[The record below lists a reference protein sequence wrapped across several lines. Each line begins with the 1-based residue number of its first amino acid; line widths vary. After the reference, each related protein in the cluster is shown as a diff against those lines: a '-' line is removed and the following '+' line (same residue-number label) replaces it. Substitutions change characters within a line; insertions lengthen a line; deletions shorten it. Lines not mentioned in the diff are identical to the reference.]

1 MKTFELFIG
10 RRYLRTKKRQ
20 AFIGLITMLS
30 IAGVT
35 VGVMALMVVIA
46 VMTGFEAEL
55 KNRILGVESHVL
67 VMHHGG
73 GFTDHARIQSHIE
86 ELEGVVAATPFI
98 LTQVMLRSSYGSAG
112 VVLRGIDT
120 TSAARVISML
130 DPELLQHLDSD
141 QRPAEGPPPILL
153 GQHLARKLGVRIG
166 DQIYVIAPRG
176 TLAPIGHLP
185 AMRPFRVAG
194 RFESGMQEY
203 DSSLA
208 YIALPDAQRLIQSP
222 QAVTGIEVRIRD
234 IYSARQI
241 AETIDARLGYPYW
254 TRDWMQMNQ
263 NLFAALKL
271 ERTVMF
277 IILALIILVAAF
289 NIASTLI
296 MMVMEKTRDIAILK
310 AMGATDRN
318 IRRIFIFKGMTI
330 GVLGTLL
337 GMVLGVMLCTL
348 LQHYQFIDLPGDIY
362 YITKLPVQLKWLDT
376 LVICLSA
383 LLICFLATLYPARQA
398 SRLNPVD
405 ALRYG

>member
-20 AFIGLITMLS
+20 AFIGLITVLS

-35 VGVMALMVVIA
+35 LGVMALMVVIA
-46 VMTGFEAEL
+46 VMTGFESEL

-67 VMHHGG
+67 ILHHGG
-73 GFTDHARIQSHIE
+73 GIAEDARIQDQVE
-86 ELEGVVAATPFI
+86 QLDGVVAATPFI
-98 LTQVMLRSSYGSAG
+98 LAQVMLRSSHGTSG
-112 VVLRGIDT
+112 VVVRGIDAD
-120 TSAARVISML
+120 SAGRVISLL
-130 DPELLQHLDSD
+130 DASLLQHLKPSQEAD
-141 QRPAEGPPPILL
+141 RGAPPILL
-153 GQHLARKLGVRIG
+153 GRHLARKLGVREG
-166 DQIYVIAPRG
+166 DLLHVIAPRG
-176 TLAPIGHLP
+176 MLAPIGHLP

-194 RFESGMQEY
+194 QFESGMQEY

-208 YIALPDAQRLIQSP
+208 YIALTDAQRLMQMPNS
-222 QAVTGIEVRIRD
+222 VTGIEVRIRD

-241 AETIDARLGYPYW
+241 AQTIDSQLGYPYW
-254 TRDWMQMNQ
+254 TRDWMQMNK

-310 AMGATDRN
+310 AMGATDKN
-318 IRRIFIFKGMTI
+318 IRKIFIFKGMTI
-330 GVLGTLL
+330 GVVGTALGV
-337 GMVLGVMLCTL
+337 VLGVLLCTL

-362 YITKLPVQLKWLDT
+362 YITKLPVQLKLLDT
-376 LVICLSA
+376 LMITAAA
-383 LLICFLATLYPARQA
+383 LLICFVATLYPARQA
-398 SRLNPVD
+398 SRLNPVE